1 MNKDVE
7 DLRDTVTL
15 LTRAVTE
22 LLLWTE
28 QAEAS
33 GSVPRGAMS
42 RARDLLELERVQ
54 GDIAMIRE
62 TLSILEANPVSLL
75 RQKLTD
81 RVSKLEAQIETLQ
94 KRIHSA

>member
-7 DLRDTVTL
+7 DLRNTVAL
-15 LTRAVTE
+15 LTKAVTE

-42 RARDLLELERVQ
+42 RARDILELERVQ

-62 TLSILEANPVSLL
+62 TLKILDSNPVSML
-75 RQKLTD
+75 RKKLTE
-81 RVSKLEAQIETLQ
+81 RVLVLETQIVTLQ

>member
-42 RARDLLELERVQ
+42 RARDLLERVQ

-62 TLSILEANPVSLL
+62 TLSILDANPVSLL